1 METHKKKVESEFSAL
16 SHNYDRWY
24 QTPLGRYIDESE
36 RSAILELLKPY
47 KGEMIL
53 DVGTGT
59 GIYLLE
65 AVRFGAHVIGIDISV
80 NMLNVLGKKIKNKKI
95 YPQVDLLV
103 ADAENLPFDD
113 ATFDLVTCR
122 LALHHFPQPNRA
134 LQEFARVLKTPGGL
148 GFTDNVT
155 VDDWDAAKYY
165 NDFEKLRDPSHQ
177 NVVSMPRLCQMI
189 EASGF
194 QIRYTKVFAKE
205 FEFHDWTNRQ
215 HVQPQIKTC
224 LLQMMREIPEV
235 LQPLFKPRWT
245 DSTLFFSLREAVIV
259 AFKS

>member
-1 METHKKKVESEFSAL
+1 MAEDAKAVVRAQFGASAEAYAK
-16 SHNYDRWY
+16 STVH
-24 QTPLGRYIDESE
+24 
-36 RSAILELLKPY
+36 A
-47 KGEMIL
+47 KGESLAVLVEFLQPQPSWHML
-53 DVGTGT
+53 DVGTGAGHT
-59 GIYLLE
+59 AIRFAPRVKTVVATDLTE
-65 AVRFGAHVIGIDISV
+65 AMVEKTKELAAQQ
-80 NMLNVLGKKIKNKKI
+80 NVSNLMTK
-95 YPQVDLLV
+95 V

-134 LQEFARVLKTPGGL
+134 LQEFARVLKTPGAL

-259 AFKS
+259 AFKRDS